1 MSSDCRCSFALLAV
15 AVAAAACADLSRGP
29 APVAPDAAVPDGAA
43 TGDGGALSYAAAVHP
58 IMISVCRQCHAPGGQ
73 AGDTPLLLDGDA
85 ADDYAVT
92 IPYVDTSAPGSSR
105 ILNLISG
112 HGHGGGT
119 VFAETT
125 PEYATFLRWIEG
137 GALP

>member
-1 MSSDCRCSFALLAV
+1 MSSDRRCSVALLLALV
-15 AVAAAACADLSRGP
+15 AGAACADFSRGP
-29 APVAPDAAVPDGAA
+29 APAAPDAAVPDGAA
-43 TGDGGALSYAAAVHP
+43 GGEGGTVSYAVAVHP
-58 IMISVCRQCHAPGGQ
+58 IMVAVCKQCHAPGGQ

-92 IPYVDTSAPGSSR
+92 IPYVDTTAPGSSR